1 MSTVIRTEEPQK
13 KQLNQKEAYA
23 FFEKAVHERLGISA
37 DEFLRQPERF
47 KASPHYDSLM
57 FLLPLTNASQ

>member
-23 FFEKAVHERLGISA
+23 FLKKLFTSTWGYRLMIFFGSRNGSKIV
-37 DEFLRQPERF
+37 
-47 KASPHYDSLM
+47 
-57 FLLPLTNASQ
+57 LTMIR